1 MGEVCDRREGPGR
14 GATVDEGE
22 WREGKELETAKTV
35 ADCKGTDFG
44 GKVEGSDGD
53 GVGRKLL
60 QWFQLSRIVDK
71 VGSIVEACCGGRVEE
86 GRVEGGRGE
95 EGRGGGREGGGREGG
110 GREGG
115 G

>member
-1 MGEVCDRREGPGR
+1 MCEVCDRREGPGG

-35 ADCKGTDFG
+35 ADCKRTDFG

-71 VGSIVEACCGGRVEE
+71 VGSTVEACCGREGGGGWRRGGWRRVEEGRVEE
-86 GRVEGGRGE
+86 GRVE
-95 EGRGGGREGGGREGG
+95 
-110 GREGG
+110 
-115 G
+115 

>member
-1 MGEVCDRREGPGR
+1 MGEVCDRREGPGG

-53 GVGRKLL
+53 GVGR
-60 QWFQLSRIVDK
+60 
-71 VGSIVEACCGGRVEE
+71 
-86 GRVEGGRGE
+86 
-95 EGRGGGREGGGREGG
+95 
-110 GREGG
+110 
-115 G
+115 

>member
-1 MGEVCDRREGPGR
+1 MGEVCDRREGPGG

-44 GKVEGSDGD
+44 SKVEGSDGD

-60 QWFQLSRIVDK
+60 QWFQLSGIVDK
-71 VGSIVEACCGGRVEE
+71 VGSTVEACCGREGGGRVEE
-86 GRVEGGRGE
+86 GRVEDERVEDGG
-95 EGRGGGREGGGREGG
+95 
-110 GREGG
+110 
-115 G
+115 

>member
-1 MGEVCDRREGPGR
+1 MGEVRDRREGPGG

-22 WREGKELETAKTV
+22 WRERKKLETAKTV

-71 VGSIVEACCGGRVEE
+71 VGSTVEACCGGWVEE
-86 GRVEGGRGE
+86 GWRMEGWRKGGWRMGGWRK
-95 EGRGGGREGGGREGG
+95 EGWRK
-110 GREGG
+110 
-115 G
+115 